1 VNGKSLGTILAFAPS
16 NLLSLRRALRFAAF
30 KKAFNREGRKEMP
43 QVRQE
48 ESSGKTEFGKNN
60 ERRTNI

>member
-1 VNGKSLGTILAFAPS
+1 VDDSRFCTVESFV
-16 NLLSLRRALRFAAF
+16 LRRALQFAAF